1 MKKIAKIVIVFWST
15 FTFAQDNTL
24 SLGGE
29 ASGFTGTVSFS
40 YGQVFYENQI
50 APNYRYILQG
60 LQQPYE
66 FVTLS
71 NKDLTNISLS
81 MDVYPNPTTNIIN
94 LIIMNYDYKDL
105 FYETYDIN
113 GRLIRKKTEIKNLET
128 SIDLSQNPTGVYILK
143 ILKNNEQIKNF
154 KIIKN

>member
-1 MKKIAKIVIVFWST
+1 MKKISKIVILFWAT

-94 LIIMNYDYKDL
+94 LIITNYDYKDL
-105 FYETYDIN
+105 FYEIYDIN
-113 GRLIRKKTEIKNLET
+113 GRLIRKKSEIKNLET